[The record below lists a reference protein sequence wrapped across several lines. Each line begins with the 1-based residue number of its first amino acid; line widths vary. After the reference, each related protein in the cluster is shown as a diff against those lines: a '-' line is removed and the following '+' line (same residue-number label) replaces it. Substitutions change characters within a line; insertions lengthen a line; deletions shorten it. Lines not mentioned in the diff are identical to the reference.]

1 MIDDG
6 ALSTERAV
14 PASAVPA
21 PVSWAAQWLWLVV
34 LIGGSAASAAYFA
47 APSPGWREFA
57 YLGIGLASTGCVLLG
72 IRLHRPA
79 HRAAWRL
86 LAGGN
91 LCFVLGDG
99 VFAVYEFFLHR
110 EPPVPSVADS
120 LYLAGY
126 PLVIA
131 GIICLGRGK
140 KHGGARER
148 TADAAIVS
156 VAALALSWRLLME
169 SFVDD
174 TSVTGLG
181 RLITMAYPMM
191 DVGIVFIVV
200 SSVIYGSSRHTA
212 HRLVALAMVA
222 MLASD
227 FGYDLLVL
235 RGTYTDGNLVDAGWL
250 VSYVLIAAAA
260 LHPSMAVAARQQR
273 AASSRS
279 WVPTV
284 VVAGLTAPAIM
295 LEGALTHTADP
306 DIPFFSSVSAALF
319 ALIVLRGSWLL
330 RRVGDQN
337 RELERRTELLEHS
350 LSVRDTLEGDLRHQ
364 AFHDPLTGLPNR
376 ALLYDRIEQALAAT
390 NRSGNSVAV
399 CVCDLDQFKSIND
412 GFGHAVG
419 DHVLVTVAKRLR
431 SVMRPGDTIAR
442 LGSDEFAVLLD
453 VVAHPGVPAI
463 AAERMLAVLREP
475 IQVAHHT
482 VRISASIGIAF
493 SDASR
498 TDTPTGILA
507 DADAAMYAAKAA
519 GRDGHRTFERAMRTR
534 ITNRVEMTNAFRTA
548 VQSDQ
553 FILEYQPD
561 FVLRSGRLH
570 GFEALIRWDHPT
582 LGRLSPNDF
591 IPLAEETGFIVPL
604 GRWVLETACAA
615 ASTWAAQHGGAL
627 TIAVNL
633 SARQLQDPQLV
644 DDVRSVLSVTGL
656 PPTQLVLEITESALM
671 TDPAGATTKLAAL
684 RALGVRIAIDDFGTG
699 HSSLSYLRQ
708 FRVDILKVDKS
719 FVDLLANPA
728 SEGTALVTTILQ
740 LAHDLGLTT
749 IAEGIEHVVQRQAL
763 TELGCDQAQGDLLS
777 PPLTADSARR
787 LTEAARLLPCPALPR
802 SYLGLTSNL
811 TR

>member
-1 MIDDG
+1 
-6 ALSTERAV
+6 
-14 PASAVPA
+14 
-21 PVSWAAQWLWLVV
+21 
-34 LIGGSAASAAYFA
+34 
-47 APSPGWREFA
+47 
-57 YLGIGLASTGCVLLG
+57 
-72 IRLHRPA
+72 
-79 HRAAWRL
+79 
-86 LAGGN
+86 
-91 LCFVLGDG
+91 
-99 VFAVYEFFLHR
+99 
-110 EPPVPSVADS
+110 
-120 LYLAGY
+120 
-126 PLVIA
+126 
-131 GIICLGRGK
+131 
-140 KHGGARER
+140 
-148 TADAAIVS
+148 
-156 VAALALSWRLLME
+156 
-169 SFVDD
+169 
-174 TSVTGLG
+174 
-181 RLITMAYPMM
+181 
-191 DVGIVFIVV
+191 
-200 SSVIYGSSRHTA
+200 
-212 HRLVALAMVA
+212 
-222 MLASD
+222 
-227 FGYDLLVL
+227 
-235 RGTYTDGNLVDAGWL
+235 
-250 VSYVLIAAAA
+250 
-260 LHPSMAVAARQQR
+260 
-273 AASSRS
+273 
-279 WVPTV
+279 
-284 VVAGLTAPAIM
+284 
-295 LEGALTHTADP
+295 
-306 DIPFFSSVSAALF
+306 
-319 ALIVLRGSWLL
+319 
-330 RRVGDQN
+330 
-337 RELERRTELLEHS
+337 
-350 LSVRDTLEGDLRHQ
+350 
-364 AFHDPLTGLPNR
+364 LTGLPNR